1 MYIQC
6 IVSNQIVFYFACY
19 TFWTGMLGSIF
30 LLQMLMVQWQ
40 RRSREPWLYWLSN
53 QGPAAL
59 LTGWVT
65 IHLLIF
71 TCPLAMYLLVLVTC
85 KFVFWAFFIWDSMLL
100 SIFNGLSVL
109 LVFLCI
115 CPSFNP
121 SVFVSFSVAVVVV
134 SIYKYQDSTHCVVF
148 TCRLNLDRN
157 DFNRV
162 CTCGDNVVLLINL
175 LMLLNCVNCRKMQR
189 ETIQL
194 EFHLTYNLYLYHFTA
209 ALKINFSRT
218 WFTIMII

>member
-1 MYIQC
+1 MTVYP
-6 IVSNQIVFYFACY
+6 VN
-19 TFWTGMLGSIF
+19 
-30 LLQMLMVQWQ
+30 
-40 RRSREPWLYWLSN
+40 LS
-53 QGPAAL
+53 
-59 LTGWVT
+59 
-65 IHLLIF
+65 
-71 TCPLAMYLLVLVTC
+71 
-85 KFVFWAFFIWDSMLL
+85 L
-100 SIFNGLSVL
+100 ST
-109 LVFLCI
+109 CI
-115 CPSFNP
+115 CLFICSSFNP

-218 WFTIMII
+218 

>member
-1 MYIQC
+1 MDVPLQC
-6 IVSNQIVFYFACY
+6 
-19 TFWTGMLGSIF
+19 TFWC
-30 LLQMLMVQWQ
+30 LLHVSL
-40 RRSREPWLYWLSN
+40 
-53 QGPAAL
+53 
-59 LTGWVT
+59 
-65 IHLLIF
+65 F
-71 TCPLAMYLLVLVTC
+71 
-85 KFVFWAFFIWDSMLL
+85 FWAFFIWDSMLL

-121 SVFVSFSVAVVVV
+121 SVFVSFSVVVV
-134 SIYKYQDSTHCVVF
+134 SIYMYQDSSCCVVF

-162 CTCGDNVVLLINL
+162 CTCGDNVVLIINL
-175 LMLLNCVNCRKMQR
+175 LMLLNCVNCRKMQH

-218 WFTIMII
+218 WFTTMII

>member
-1 MYIQC
+1 MMVINVNHIVLFFDTVTKMLQYIHVHSVYC
-6 IVSNQIVFYFACY
+6 LKSNQIVFYFACY

-30 LLQMLMVQWQ
+30 LQQMLMVQWQ

-100 SIFNGLSVL
+100 SIFNWLSIL
-109 LVFLCI
+109 LISLYLHVYVCL
-115 CPSFNP
+115 
-121 SVFVSFSVAVVVV
+121 FVRL
-134 SIYKYQDSTHCVVF
+134 STHLF
-148 TCRLNLDRN
+148 L
-157 DFNRV
+157 FPF
-162 CTCGDNVVLLINL
+162 LLL
-175 LMLLNCVNCRKMQR
+175 LL
-189 ETIQL
+189 
-194 EFHLTYNLYLYHFTA
+194 
-209 ALKINFSRT
+209 
-218 WFTIMII
+218 

>member
-1 MYIQC
+1 MTVYP
-6 IVSNQIVFYFACY
+6 VN
-19 TFWTGMLGSIF
+19 
-30 LLQMLMVQWQ
+30 
-40 RRSREPWLYWLSN
+40 LS
-53 QGPAAL
+53 
-59 LTGWVT
+59 
-65 IHLLIF
+65 
-71 TCPLAMYLLVLVTC
+71 
-85 KFVFWAFFIWDSMLL
+85 L
-100 SIFNGLSVL
+100 ST
-109 LVFLCI
+109 CI
-115 CPSFNP
+115 CLFICLSFNP

-134 SIYKYQDSTHCVVF
+134 SIYKYPDSTHCVVF

-157 DFNRV
+157 DFNHV

-218 WFTIMII
+218 